1 MEMLVCS
8 SNCQPTLG
16 FLDADKL
23 SSPSA
28 TSLASDGQ
36 FTLVGDAFKADESL
50 SLSLDIPSFPGN
62 QHLMNIDT
70 DDTGRFE
77 VELSVEGLPLGVYT
91 INVEGQGSSDS
102 ASAHFTLANEEN
114 L

>member
-8 SNCQPTLG
+8 NNCQPTLG

-23 SSPSA
+23 SSPSEIIPG
-28 TSLASDGQ
+28 SDGQ

-50 SLSLDIPSFPGN
+50 SLSLDIPSFPGD
-62 QHLMNIDT
+62 QHLMDIDT
-70 DDTGRFE
+70 DATGRFE
-77 VELSVEGLPLGVYT
+77 VDISVTGLPLGVYT
-91 INVEGQGSSDS
+91 INVEGQGTADS